1 MIPWRSVCILGCLS
15 VISLT
20 GHQANPICSPLSTY
34 FPAFCSEIVSVV
46 FTSFDLTYIVGTTLA
61 MNLGC
66 WTSMIFVF
74 QSWGPIFKK
83 QWCCQGKK
91 KDGEAL
97 GAIFFM
103 QPGLTLTGLYS
114 QSHGFSSSHVW
125 MWELNHKEGW
135 VPKNWCLQTVVL
147 EKTLGNP
154 LDSQEIK
161 PVNPKGNKPWIFL
174 GRTDTKAEAPIL
186 WSSNAKSWLTGKAS
200 DARKDWRQ
208 KEKRVAVNEMVR

>member
-20 GHQANPICSPLSTY
+20 GHQASPICSPLSTY

-74 QSWGPIFKK
+74 QSWGPIFRK
-83 QWCCQGKK
+83 QWCCQEKK
-91 KDGEAL
+91 KKMGKLWGQYSSCSQDSPSLVCIVKAMVFPVVRYECESWTIKKAECQRTDAFKLWCWRRLL
-97 GAIFFM
+97 GILWTARRSNQSILKETNPEYSLEGLILKLKLKYSDHLM
-103 QPGLTLTGLYS
+103 QRADS
-114 QSHGFSSSHVW
+114 
-125 MWELNHKEGW
+125 
-135 VPKNWCLQTVVL
+135 L
-147 EKTLGNP
+147 EKP
-154 LDSQEIK
+154 LM
-161 PVNPKGNKPWIFL
+161 L
-174 GRTDTKAEAPIL
+174 
-186 WSSNAKSWLTGKAS
+186 
-200 DARKDWRQ
+200 